1 MSVVRQGDMF
11 GLGGIVT
18 APASSSVTVNGRPVA
33 LLGAIYTPH
42 YGCTPKTFI
51 HCLGFVFDFPAGV
64 TIEGQTPITKGGLG
78 ICGHKPTTA
87 SDDVFI
93 VGGGLGIAGAFLG
106 AALQGGFSSAGAD
119 AGADAVGGG
128 LASGAEQIAINDAL
142 TDAIG
147 DGLASVAEQTAIV
160 GFTDSFSQLADS
172 FSAFTEP
179 LTSLVESVDGVTD
192 AIKTALG
199 GGLVGDIAVG
209 AAKSAAGSAVTA
221 AWGSYVV
228 NNSVR
233 TSSPPA
239 SSSRTTIDATATA
252 PSQIATNTL
261 TVRTESPTI
270 TV

>member
-11 GLGGIVT
+11 GYGGIIT

-33 LLGAIYTPH
+33 LFGAIYTPH

-51 HCLGFVFDFPAGV
+51 HCFGFVFDLPAGV

-87 SDDVFI
+87 SSDVFI
-93 VGGGLGIAGAFLG
+93 VGGGLGIAGAILG
-106 AALQGGFSSAGAD
+106 AALQGGFSPAD
-119 AGADAVGGG
+119 GGADAVGGG
-128 LASGAEQIAINDAL
+128 LAS
-142 TDAIG
+142 T
-147 DGLASVAEQTAIV
+147 AEQTAINQALGTAETAATSAIS
-160 GFTDSFSQLADS
+160 GFTDSFSQIADS

-179 LTSLVESVDGVTD
+179 LTSIAESVGTVSDT
-192 AIKTALG
+192 IKTALG
-199 GGLVGDIAVG
+199 GGIIGDIAVG
-209 AAKSAAGSAVTA
+209 AARSAASSVVTS

-228 NNSVR
+228 DNSIR
-233 TSSPPA
+233 TSAPLPN
-239 SSSRTTIDATATA
+239 SSRTVIAAATTS
-252 PSQIATNTL
+252 PSQTGTDTL

>member
-11 GLGGIVT
+11 GYGGIVT

-51 HCLGFVFDFPAGV
+51 HCFGFVFDFPAGV
-64 TIEGQTPITKGGLG
+64 TIEGQIPITKGGMG

-142 TDAIG
+142 ADAVG
-147 DGLASVAEQTAIV
+147 GGLASVAEQTAIF

-179 LTSLVESVDGVTD
+179 LTSVVDSVGTVADS
-192 AIKTALG
+192 IKTALG
-199 GGLVGDIAVG
+199 GGIIGDIAVG
-209 AAKSAAGSAVTA
+209 AAKSAATSVVTS

-228 NNSVR
+228 DNTVR
-233 TSSPPA
+233 TSAPPPN
-239 SSSRTTIDATATA
+239 SSRTVIAAATTS
-252 PSQIATNTL
+252 PSQTGTDNL

>member
-11 GLGGIVT
+11 GYGGIVT

-33 LLGAIYTPH
+33 LFGAIYTPH

-51 HCLGFVFDFPAGV
+51 HCFGFIFDNPAGV

-78 ICGHKPTTA
+78 ICGHKPTTG
-87 SDDVFI
+87 SSDVFI
-93 VGGGLGIAGAFLG
+93 VGGGFGIAGAILG
-106 AALQGGFSSAGAD
+106 AGLQGSFTPAEG
-119 AGADAVGGG
+119 GADAVGGG
-128 LASGAEQIAINDAL
+128 LASTAEQTAINDAL
-142 TDAIG
+142 TDAVG
-147 DGLASVAEQTAIV
+147 DGFASVAEQTAIS

-179 LTSLVESVDGVTD
+179 LTSIADSVGTVADT
-192 AIKTALG
+192 IKTALG
-199 GGLVGDIAVG
+199 GGIIGDIAVG
-209 AAKSAAGSAVTA
+209 AARSAATSAVTS

-228 NNSVR
+228 DNSVR

-239 SSSRTTIDATATA
+239 SSSRTTIDATATS
-252 PSQIATNTL
+252 PSQLATNTL
-261 TVRTESPTI
+261 TVRTESPTV